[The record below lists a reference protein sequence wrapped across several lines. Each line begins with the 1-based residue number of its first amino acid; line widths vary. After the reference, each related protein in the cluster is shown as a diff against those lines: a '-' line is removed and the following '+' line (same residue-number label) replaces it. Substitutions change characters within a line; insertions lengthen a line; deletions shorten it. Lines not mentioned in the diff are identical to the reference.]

1 MKQVG
6 DMPQPPLIHSV
17 SYGNDEKQQ
26 TSTAYMNSVNVQFQK
41 AGTRG
46 LSVLF
51 ASGDQG
57 VWGRSG
63 TLGARRFHPDFPG
76 GSPYITVVGGTD
88 FAKTGVIGDE
98 TAWSDGGGGFSDTFN
113 VPSYQQQAVSHYL
126 ASGSSLEK
134 FPPASYFNST
144 GRGYP
149 DVAALAGV
157 KNPYCVAA
165 GGAMSGVQDAV
176 LPGAPS
182 AEFQHD
188 LLLSSRFDL
197 QAVLLRAPRKRDSG
211 TASTALTTLKN
222 GVGIGIL
229 ALPYGLPYDL
239 QVWGDPEYPMA
250 IEDLGFSN
258 MVASDAYYAAR
269 SGNGSVRVDVYASG
283 GEVRIHHYY
292 Y

>member
-1 MKQVG
+1 MKQIG
-6 DMPQPPLIHSV
+6 DMPQPPLVHSV

-63 TLGARRFHPDFPG
+63 TLARRFHPDFPG

-98 TAWSDGGGGFSDTFN
+98 TAWSDGGGGFSDTFSI
-113 VPSYQQQAVSHYL
+113 PSYQQQAVSQYL

-165 GGAMSGVQDAV
+165 GGAMSGV
-176 LPGAPS
+176 GGTS
-182 AEFQHD
+182 AACPVVAAIFAKLNEV
-188 LLLSSRFDL
+188 R
-197 QAVLLRAPRKRDSG
+197 
-211 TASTALTTLKN
+211 
-222 GVGIGIL
+222 L
-229 ALPYGLPYDL
+229 AKSAKP
-239 QVWGDPEYPMA
+239 
-250 IEDLGFSN
+250 LGFLNPFIYTHGSAAFN
-258 MVASDAYYAAR
+258 DVTTGDNKAAGRYGFPAAPGWDAATGWGTPDFAKL
-269 SGNGSVRVDVYASG
+269 SKLV
-283 GEVRIHHYY
+283 
-292 Y
+292 